1 MTDRRPGR
9 GSGRGRRKAPS
20 GPEPRK
26 GTIPKTPLEALA
38 DHALLA
44 ADRAMYE
51 LRRGRPVLVTDGDA
65 PGAVAVAAE
74 MASEPAIELL
84 TGLGGRKPDLA
95 ITHHRART
103 LKVPLYTDDI
113 VLMPFPSWLT
123 AEAARGVA
131 DPASDLA
138 NPMRGPFMAKRDPVS
153 RAALAAVQL
162 AKNARL
168 LPAVLL
174 VAVGSEFDPGDHHG
188 IATVDAQAALD
199 FETGAAG
206 ALRRVT
212 SARVPLDGA
221 ENTRIHA
228 FRSPEGGREH
238 LAIVIG
244 DPPSDRPVLAR
255 LHSECFTGDLVGS
268 LKCDCGQ
275 QLRGAIEQI
284 AAEGAGV
291 LLYLRQEGRGIG
303 LTNKLRAY
311 ALQDQG
317 FDTVEANQRLGFE
330 SDERIFL
337 PAASMLRQLGF
348 TRVRLMT
355 NNPDKVTGLEE
366 CGIEVVERVPHAFPS
381 NDHNAFY
388 LSVKRDKSG
397 HLL

>member
-1 MTDRRPGR
+1 MTGR
-9 GSGRGRRKAPS
+9 
-20 GPEPRK
+20 
-26 GTIPKTPLEALA
+26 TPTGALA
-38 DHALLA
+38 DPALLA
-44 ADRAMYE
+44 VDRAMHE
-51 LRRGRPVLVTDGDA
+51 LRRGRPVLVTDGRG
-65 PGAVAVAAE
+65 PRVLAVAAE
-74 MASEPAIELL
+74 TVSEPAIELL
-84 TGLGGRKPDLA
+84 TRLGGAKPDLA

-103 LKVPLYTDDI
+103 LKVPLYTDEV
-113 VLMPFPSWLT
+113 VLMPFPNWLT
-123 AEAARGVA
+123 ADAARGVA

-138 NPMRGPFMAKRDPVS
+138 NPMRGPFTARRDPVS

-168 LPAVLL
+168 LPAVLVVP
-174 VAVGSEFDPGDHHG
+174 VAGALDRKARAA
-188 IATVDAQAALD
+188 IAAVDARAVLN
-199 FETGAAG
+199 FETAAAG

-275 QLRGAIEQI
+275 QLRGAIGQI

-337 PAASMLRQLGF
+337 PAASILRQLGF

-355 NNPDKVTGLEE
+355 SPGSRNAASRWSSACRT
-366 CGIEVVERVPHAFPS
+366 PS
-381 NDHNAFY
+381 RRTTTTSSTCRSSATRAATCC
-388 LSVKRDKSG
+388 SETRPR
-397 HLL
+397 

>member
-1 MTDRRPGR
+1 MTGRP
-9 GSGRGRRKAPS
+9 PD
-20 GPEPRK
+20 
-26 GTIPKTPLEALA
+26 EALA
-38 DHALLA
+38 DPALLA

-51 LRRGRPVLVTDGDA
+51 LRRGRPVLVTDGDG
-65 PGAVAVAAE
+65 PGALAVAAE
-74 MASEPAIELL
+74 TVSEPAIALL
-84 TGLGGRKPDLA
+84 TRLGGRKPDLA

-103 LKVPLYTDDI
+103 LKVPLYTDDV
-113 VLMPFPSWLT
+113 VLMPYPNWLT

-131 DPASDLA
+131 DPASDMD
-138 NPMRGPFMAKRDPVS
+138 NPMRGPFTAKREPVS
-153 RAALAAVQL
+153 RAMLAAVQL

-168 LPAVLL
+168 LPAVVL
-174 VAVGSEFDPGDHHG
+174 VPVAGPLEPAAAAA
-188 IATVDAQAALD
+188 IATVDAQAALN

-212 SARVPLDGA
+212 SARVPLGGA
-221 ENTRIHA
+221 EDTRIHA

-244 DPPSDRPVLAR
+244 DPPSDQPVLAR

-337 PAASMLRQLGF
+337 PAASILRQLGF

-355 NNPDKVTGLEE
+355 NNPDKVAGLEE

-381 NDHNAFY
+381 NDHNEFY